1 MIPDPVD
8 VEAEAE
14 EGAAETEP
22 ATAPEALGVV
32 LFPEASPTMAPT
44 PDCQLITCEAECRH
58 TPLNIL
64 SVVVGSLLWLGG
76 RSISTGN
83 GESSGPCSSGVSTV
97 GARLLAWYLRH
108 ASGVRTTARSKSLS

>member
-1 MIPDPVD
+1 LVIPDPVD

-32 LFPEASPTMAPT
+32 LFPVASPTIAPT
-44 PDCQLITCEAECRH
+44 PICQLQLPRVVRAH

-64 SVVVGSLLWLGG
+64 SAVVGSLLWGGG
-76 RSISTGN
+76 RSISTGDS
-83 GESSGPCSSGVSTV
+83 ESSGPSSSGVSTV
-97 GARLLAWYLRH
+97 G
-108 ASGVRTTARSKSLS
+108 TTASAWKYHALGSTYNCKK

>member
-1 MIPDPVD
+1 VIPDPVD
-8 VEAEAE
+8 VEADAE
-14 EGAAETEP
+14 EGAAETEPLP

-32 LFPEASPTMAPT
+32 LFPVASPTIAPKPT
-44 PDCQLITCEAECRH
+44 CQLQSLKVVRAR

-76 RSISTGN
+76 GSISTGN

-97 GARLLAWYLRH
+97 GTV
-108 ASGVRTTARSKSLS
+108 SSV